1 MKFPVYLWVPKSG
14 EKGFPRSSPHTVPAI
29 IVIRVSSSLL
39 LTLLTAI
46 PRMLLLVLLRAA
58 YSAPQAPFDIESR
71 NRTRRADPAAINERR
86 RPPAITSRSVNKQ
99 TIIATT
105 TRRRGNQ
112 QSHIKL
118 ISTLESQRRNC
129 YFAWNRST
137 RPCTSYV
144 HIGVYAHSYTNI
156 SCGQVLLSETTP
168 WFPLCFFFGFCD
180 KFWKLPTLFL
190 FLLCLAWLIGCLSRG
205 RLPLFESEQ
214 RAGEGYL
221 RG

>member
-1 MKFPVYLWVPKSG
+1 MKFPVYLWVPKSE

-99 TIIATT
+99 TTT

-129 YFAWNRST
+129 YFAWNRRARATSISGYMHIHIYPVT
-137 RPCTSYV
+137 R
-144 HIGVYAHSYTNI
+144 
-156 SCGQVLLSETTP
+156 SCWVKP
-168 WFPLCFFFGFCD
+168 PLGSLCVFFFGFCD

-205 RLPLFESEQ
+205 RLPLFE
-214 RAGEGYL
+214 G
-221 RG
+221 

>member
-46 PRMLLLVLLRAA
+46 PRMLLLVSLRAA

-71 NRTRRADPAAINERR
+71 NRTRRWSCGDKRASAPASNYF
-86 RPPAITSRSVNKQ
+86 TFCKQ
-99 TIIATT
+99 TNNNNVSRKPTVAHKINFYTRKSAT
-105 TRRRGNQ
+105 
-112 QSHIKL
+112 KL
-118 ISTLESQRRNC
+118 LFCVKSPS
-129 YFAWNRST
+129 
-137 RPCTSYV
+137 TSYV
-144 HIGVYAHSYTNI
+144 HIGVYAHSYTSI

-214 RAGEGYL
+214 RRGGEGEGYL

>member
-1 MKFPVYLWVPKSG
+1 MPKSG

-99 TIIATT
+99 TTTT

-129 YFAWNRST
+129 YFREIARHGRARATSISGYMHIHIRIYPVARS
-137 RPCTSYV
+137 C
-144 HIGVYAHSYTNI
+144 
-156 SCGQVLLSETTP
+156 
-168 WFPLCFFFGFCD
+168 
-180 KFWKLPTLFL
+180 
-190 FLLCLAWLIGCLSRG
+190 
-205 RLPLFESEQ
+205 
-214 RAGEGYL
+214 
-221 RG
+221 

>member
-14 EKGFPRSSPHTVPAI
+14 EEGFPPSSPHTVPAI

-46 PRMLLLVLLRAA
+46 PRMLLLVSLRAA

-99 TIIATT
+99 TTT
-105 TRRRGNQ
+105 TWGGNQ

-137 RPCTSYV
+137 LPCTSYV
-144 HIGVYAHSYTNI
+144 HIGVYAHSYI

-168 WFPLCFFFGFCD
+168 WFPLCVFFFGFCD

-205 RLPLFESEQ
+205 RLPLFEE
-214 RAGEGYL
+214 
-221 RG
+221 